1 MKNLLALTKE
11 YIENENF
18 FKESKNKYRDKNEE
32 IKKTVKSHAKFK
44 VGDKVIAD
52 IGWRNEDFNGG
63 IIRQI
68 VVLIPHGEKALLVGY
83 KIGKVTKS
91 GKIHKTQDIYYSAI
105 EENKVRECAG

>member
-1 MKNLLALTKE
+1 MKTLKELTEE
-11 YIENENF
+11 YVENENF

-32 IKKTVKSHAKFK
+32 IKKTVRSHAKFK

-68 VVLIPHGEKALLVGY
+68 VVLVSYGEKTLLVGY
-83 KIGKVTKS
+83 KIGKITKS
-91 GKIHKTQDIYYSAI
+91 GKMHKTQDIWHSAI
-105 EENKVRECAG
+105 EENNVRECAG